1 MSKAPPPLKMFDIK
15 TIIAGA
21 AVMYVPWVVILIIV
35 FIITII

>member
-1 MSKAPPPLKMFDIK
+1 MKMFDIK

-21 AVMYVPWVVILIIV
+21 AVMYVPWIIILVIV